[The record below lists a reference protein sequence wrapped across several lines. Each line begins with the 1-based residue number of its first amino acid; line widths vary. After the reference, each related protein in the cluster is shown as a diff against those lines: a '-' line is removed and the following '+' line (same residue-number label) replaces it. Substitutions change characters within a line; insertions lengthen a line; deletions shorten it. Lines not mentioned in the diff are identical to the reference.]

1 MLGASAVGPIEP
13 RPALREEVF
22 VSEPIRV
29 PAVGAQA
36 AAEPARSI
44 PLEFRASGGEYFR
57 IWIVN
62 LLLSVAT
69 LGVYSAWAKVRRLRY
84 FYGNTSLDGVV
95 FDYHGRPL
103 AILKGRLIAFGAY
116 GVFYAATQVFPLA
129 AIGFFPLFAL
139 GVPWII
145 MKSRRFQLRMT
156 SHRGIRFGFDGDYAG
171 ALKAYVGWPL
181 LAAFTLYLMGGRMLW
196 EQVRYL
202 LGNARYGSEPVRFTA
217 PRGPFHRMFLVSTAL
232 FALIIVGA
240 FAAFTAL
247 VAAQEGEELSERILA
262 AMTSPAALGCGA
274 ALFLAWFAAL
284 AYYQKELLN
293 ASFDGLELGPHRLE
307 SHLAFAP
314 LFGIYVSNFLAIVLT
329 LGLYSP
335 WAKVRQTKYQLESL
349 RVAARGDLDGFAAG
363 AGDGTDAIGEEIGDF
378 FDLDFGL

>member
-1 MLGASAVGPIEP
+1 MLRTSVVGPSEP
-13 RPALREEVF
+13 RPAPGEEAF
-22 VSEPIRV
+22 LSEPIRV
-29 PAVGAQA
+29 PAAGAEA
-36 AAEPARSI
+36 APEPSRSV
-44 PLEFRASGGEYFR
+44 PLEFRGSGGEYFR

-62 LLLSVAT
+62 LLLTVLT
-69 LGVYSAWAKVRRLRY
+69 IGIYSAWAKVRRLRY
-84 FYGNTSLDGVV
+84 FYGNTRLDGVG

-116 GVFYAATQVFPLA
+116 GVFYTATQVFPLA
-129 AIGFFPLFAL
+129 ALGFFPLFAL

-156 SHRGIRFGFDGDYAG
+156 SHRGIRFGFDGEYAG
-171 ALKAYVGWPL
+171 ALKAYVGWPIL
-181 LAAFTLYLMGGRMLW
+181 VAFTLYLMGGRMLW

-217 PRGPFHRMFLVSTAL
+217 PRGPFHRLFLASTAL
-232 FALIIVGA
+232 FVLIFVGMVG
-240 FAAFTAL
+240 AFTAL
-247 VAAQEGEELSERILA
+247 VAAQDGDEASDRILA
-262 AMTSPAALGCGA
+262 AMMSPVAFGCGA
-274 ALFLAWFAAL
+274 ALFLAWFAVL
-284 AYYQKELLN
+284 AYYQKSFLN

-307 SHLAFAP
+307 SQLAFAP
-314 LFGIYVSNFLAIVLT
+314 LFGIYLSNFLAIILT

-349 RVAARGDLDGFAAG
+349 RVTVKGDLDGFAAG
-363 AGDGTDAIGEEIGDF
+363 AGDATDAIGEEIGDF